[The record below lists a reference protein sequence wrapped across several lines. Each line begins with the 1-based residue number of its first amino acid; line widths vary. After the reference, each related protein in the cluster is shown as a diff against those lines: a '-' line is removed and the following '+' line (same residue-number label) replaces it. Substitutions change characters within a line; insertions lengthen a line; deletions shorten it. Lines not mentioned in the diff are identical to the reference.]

1 MSDVVFVSERELNE
15 LVEVCDYVEWIRD
28 VGGIMGERIFGCKMR
43 VGDYLVYGIR
53 LGNGNWRLVKK
64 VRY

>member
-28 VGGIMGERIFGCKMR
+28 VVGYMSVVCVGCKMR
-43 VGDYLVYGIR
+43 VGDYMVYGIR
-53 LGNGNWRLVKK
+53 LGDENWRLVKK
-64 VRY
+64 MMY